1 MAGQKRTATN
11 YKCIYF
17 NETTKKY
24 DVKYNFKVYDPLTKK
39 NKTKS
44 KWIYNLRTLAE
55 AKAELAKLQT
65 GSVQAE
71 SKDITLEGVFELWKI
86 KANGQSFSQVTVN
99 NTTQQMNMIYQFLPK
114 DTKLKD
120 ITEDVYY
127 KFCSDCRAYGYA
139 DETLRSINASLRKMI
154 NLAHK
159 KKLINTNVL
168 DYADNIRT
176 RQKSEYRTISKD
188 EFDII
193 DKYFVENKFVRR
205 GKDIYKSYRLLV
217 NILYYTGI
225 RIGECLALTYEDLE
239 EFDYYRKSDKK
250 PIILVPTEQLTEGE
264 HLHGWR
270 LNISKAYVSDI
281 KVTKDPKNFKHR
293 KIPMH
298 YKAADLFLRMKAEH
312 LEDSKH
318 KLTDKIFEQN
328 HSAVNQTIGKACEK
342 NNLPAYNCHE
352 FRHTFISNLIS
363 YGVPLPVIEK
373 VSGDTQETILKRYS
387 HMFEQDEVMV
397 LKAMQDL

>member
-1 MAGQKRTATN
+1 MAGQKRTSTN

-17 NETTKKY
+17 NEDTKRY
-24 DVKYNFKVYDPLTKK
+24 DVKYNYKVYDPLTKK

-44 KWIYNLRTLAE
+44 KWSYNLRTIAE

-71 SKDITLEGVFELWKI
+71 SKDITLEGIFELWKI
-86 KANGQSFSQVTVN
+86 KANGQNFSQVTVN
-99 NTTQQMNMIYQFLPK
+99 NTTQHMNMIYQFLPK

-127 KFCSDCRAYGYA
+127 KFCSDCREHKYA
-139 DETLRSINASLRKMI
+139 DETLRSINASFRKMI

-159 KKLINTNVL
+159 KKLISTNIL

-176 RQKSEYRTISKD
+176 RQKSEYRTISKE
-188 EFDII
+188 EFDIL
-193 DKYFVENKFVRR
+193 DKYFATNKFVRR
-205 GKDIYKSYRLLV
+205 GEDVYRKYRLLV
-217 NILYYTGI
+217 NILYFTGV

-239 EFDYYRKSDKK
+239 EFDYYKKSDKK
-250 PIILVPTEQLTEGE
+250 PIILEPSEQLTEAE

-270 LNISKAYVSDI
+270 LVVNKAYVSDI
-281 KVTKDPKNFKHR
+281 KITKDPKNFKHR

-298 YKAADLFLRMKAEH
+298 YIPAKMFMKVRRTH
-312 LEDSKH
+312 LDNGGT
-318 KLTDKIFEQN
+318 LTERIFKQE
-328 HSAVNQTIGKACEK
+328 HSAVNNTIGSACAK
-342 NNLPAYNCHE
+342 NNLPEYNCHE

-397 LKAMQDL
+397 LKAMQNL